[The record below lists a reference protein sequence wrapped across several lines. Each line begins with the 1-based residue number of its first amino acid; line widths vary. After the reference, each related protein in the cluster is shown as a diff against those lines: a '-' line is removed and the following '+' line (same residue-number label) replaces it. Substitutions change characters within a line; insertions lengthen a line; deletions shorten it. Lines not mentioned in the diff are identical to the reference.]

1 MVGRISFF
9 DGMVRLDGVDWVD
22 VLERVDRLDWFDRLD
37 GFDWFFVGS
46 VQWIELVEW
55 VLVIG

>member
-1 MVGRISFF
+1 
-9 DGMVRLDGVDWVD
+9 MVRLDGVDWVD